1 MEEKEQNMREMEENI
16 VQDLTYISKT
26 ITDIQQKLDEEDQI
40 FLMNLL
46 DTRKRIMKY
55 ADYKPRE
62 PEAVSATDIDGYKY
76 TDCLQYRVWKKMLKI
91 INPDSFKKKPKA
103 QPEGICSEHEEKL
116 KLFCLEDQE
125 LICAVCQTSKAH
137 QKYKLCPIKEAV
149 LEYKSYK
156 KEVKKF
162 KAESEYVCSQH
173 VEELKLYCM
182 VDQEAICII
191 CLTSRK
197 HENHKCLPLKEAA
210 QESKDQREKTEK
222 QIKEDFVK
230 LHQFLYEEEKNLLAD
245 LKKEM
250 EEKEQNMREMEEN
263 IVQDLTYVSKTI
275 KDIEQMLDE
284 EDQIFLMDRI
294 KEYED
299 YKPREQEA
307 VSADDIDGY
316 KYTECLQYRVW
327 KKMLKIINPVTVTL
341 DPSTASPWLTVS
353 EDLTSVKCRFT
364 KEKSKNSPN
373 KFDMGPSVLGSE
385 SFSSGRH
392 SWVVDVGNKTDWN
405 LGVASESV
413 NRKGIII
420 LKPELGYWSVVLRN
434 EDKYSARTNEGRTV
448 LEPKMR
454 PKKLLVSLDYE
465 AGKVTFYNADDMSHI
480 YTFIDKFTEK
490 LFPYFNPFYNYTGKN
505 PDPLRICLL

>member
-1 MEEKEQNMREMEENI
+1 A
-16 VQDLTYISKT
+16 LGSKT
-26 ITDIQQKLDEEDQI
+26 ELHINIT
-40 FLMNLL
+40 LL
-46 DTRKRIMKY
+46 SIT
-55 ADYKPRE
+55 
-62 PEAVSATDIDGYKY
+62 
-76 TDCLQYRVWKKMLKI
+76 
-91 INPDSFKKKPKA
+91 DSFKKKPKA

-149 LEYKSYK
+149 LEYK
-156 KEVKKF
+156 
-162 KAESEYVCSQH
+162 
-173 VEELKLYCM
+173 
-182 VDQEAICII
+182 
-191 CLTSRK
+191 
-197 HENHKCLPLKEAA
+197 
-210 QESKDQREKTEK
+210 
-222 QIKEDFVK
+222 
-230 LHQFLYEEEKNLLAD
+230 
-245 LKKEM
+245 EM

-284 EDQIFLMDRI
+284 EDQIFLMNLQDTRKRI

-465 AGKVTFYNADDMSHI
+465 AGKVTFYNADDMMTVTLDPSTASPWLTVSEDLTSIRCRSTKENSTNSPNKLDKGPSVLGSEGFSSGRHSWVVEVGNKTAWNLGVASESANRKGIIVLNPEHGYWAIVLRSEDEYSACTNEERTPLEPKTRPKKLLVSLDYEAGKVTFYNADDMSQI
-480 YTFIDKFTEK
+480 YTFTDKFTEK
-490 LFPYFNPFYNYTGKN
+490 IFPYFSPLYNRTHKN
-505 PDPLRICLL
+505 GDPLRICLL